1 MWRGADSNRIERLQA
16 ANFADQL
23 KLEHGYPDIET
34 GTAAQ
39 QFSIVSQFW
48 CWAVLLDDGEEA
60 GEEAAMLDSVLP
72 LAAKSELAEAAAA
85 PDEQPGAARAKLRL
99 YRCSDDS
106 GKLVLTEV
114 KEGPLVQADLHSD
127 DSFLIDNGNYGIW
140 VWIGRR
146 ASTAERREAMRN
158 AQVLIFGFL
167 N

>member
-1 MWRGADSNRIERLQA
+1 M
-16 ANFADQL
+16 
-23 KLEHGYPDIET
+23 
-34 GTAAQ
+34 
-39 QFSIVSQFW
+39 
-48 CWAVLLDDGEEA
+48 LLDDGEEA
-60 GEEAAMLDSVLP
+60 GEEAALLDSVLP

-85 PDEQPGAARAKLRL
+85 PDEQPGAARGRLRL

-158 AQVLIFGFL
+158 AQVRNFGFL